1 MLYVIISCIF
11 ALWLKHICLLKL
23 FSVVDCLPGG
33 VCLVSLTWYGTLNCG
48 CVVRLAWSYIS
59 GTGRCVCVR
68 NAGGVSELNTL
79 KGCISRRGGRSVS
92 RSLSFV
98 RTTYG
103 LVYRERHITERQVS
117 PWMRWR
123 SANYNRRRSTRH
135 HHQQQQHHP
144 SSRYSFPPV
153 VRTLANPASVHCG
166 TSRWKYRRGIMA
178 SRLEDNGDDD
188 GDD

>member
-1 MLYVIISCIF
+1 MVETYLSVKTLLCCRLLTRRSLSRFINLIWHIKLRLCSLPRLVLYLGYRTV
-11 ALWLKHICLLKL
+11 
-23 FSVVDCLPGG
+23 
-33 VCLVSLTWYGTLNCG
+33 
-48 CVVRLAWSYIS
+48 
-59 GTGRCVCVR
+59 CVCVR